1 MKISVN
7 EIFGPTIQGEGAFTG
22 VPSVFL
28 RLNGCNLRCAFAGGS
43 ICDTAYTSHHPEK
56 LAPKETTDVAKELID
71 IFNQHEHVHHLVVTG
86 GEPML
91 QQTALLQVIKDL
103 RNKLPY
109 IHITIETNG
118 TIKPIDEWAKEK
130 NIFWSVSPKLDNS
143 CCFEG
148 TDVPV
153 KEQEMHKKH
162 HINYEAVAKM
172 MTSGAGGQL
181 KFVYSA
187 DGKTE
192 QYIKDYLE
200 GLERTSQNAVW
211 YWPVMVM
218 PEGQTLDQITRSA
231 KACVEAAIRNGWQ
244 VADRLHIRI
253 WGTER
258 GV

>member
-28 RLNGCNLRCAFAGGS
+28 RLNGCNLRCVFAGGS

-56 LAPKETTDVAKELID
+56 MAPRETGDVANDLIY
-71 IFNQHEHVHHLVVTG
+71 IFNQHEPVCHLVITG

-91 QQTALLQVIKDL
+91 QQTALLQVIRDL
-103 RNKLPY
+103 RDELPH

-118 TIKPIDEWAKEK
+118 TIKPIDEWENEN

-218 PEGQTLDQITRSA
+218 PEGQTLEQITRSA

>member
-56 LAPKETTDVAKELID
+56 LAPKKTTDVAKELID

-91 QQTALLQVIKDL
+91 QQTVLLQVIRDL

-109 IHITIETNG
+109 IHVTIETNG
-118 TIKPIDEWAKEK
+118 TAKPTDEWAKEE

-153 KEQEMHKKH
+153 KEQEMHKKN

-218 PEGQTLDQITRSA
+218 PEGQTLEQITRSA